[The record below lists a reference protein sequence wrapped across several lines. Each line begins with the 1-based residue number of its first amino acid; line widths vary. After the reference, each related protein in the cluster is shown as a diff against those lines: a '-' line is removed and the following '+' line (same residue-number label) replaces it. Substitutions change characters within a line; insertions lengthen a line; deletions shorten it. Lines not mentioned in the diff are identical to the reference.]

1 MLGQLLAAAILAE
14 AAIPATAR
22 FWRRRELY
30 DEMIGPD
37 LRSTA
42 FQVLSAL
49 TVPENRSARGNMAPA
64 AKAFHNQRP
73 QAIAAT
79 GFPQPARA
87 PRRAADRMDPAAM
100 PRSSKAVRKA
110 VTYRDHRR
118 RRPRPHPLPFSLKTA
133 TGPATIVSRRPH
145 GHRPCTP
152 AEACATCRATSIKS
166 AQNRT
171 CYFKALLK

>member
-1 MLGQLLAAAILAE
+1 MGQQLAAAIWAE

-22 FWRRRELY
+22 FWRRRGVY
-30 DEMIGPD
+30 DEMMGPD

-42 FQVLSAL
+42 FQVLPAL

-73 QAIAAT
+73 QAIAAK

-100 PRSSKAVRKA
+100 PRSSKAIRKA
-110 VTYRDHRR
+110 VTYRN
-118 RRPRPHPLPFSLKTA
+118 HPVICDMGCGL
-133 TGPATIVSRRPH
+133 R
-145 GHRPCTP
+145 
-152 AEACATCRATSIKS
+152 
-166 AQNRT
+166 
-171 CYFKALLK
+171 

>member
-1 MLGQLLAAAILAE
+1 MGSEMCIRDRSSSSASSSEAIGVHVLLGQLLAVAILAE
-14 AAIPATAR
+14 AANPATAGC
-22 FWRRRELY
+22 WRRRGVY

-49 TVPENRSARGNMAPA
+49 TAPENRTARGNRPQLLRLSTSSGHRPLQPQ
-64 AKAFHNQRP
+64 AFHNQRP

-110 VTYRDHRR
+110 VRHALGD
-118 RRPRPHPLPFSLKTA
+118 A
-133 TGPATIVSRRPH
+133 ED
-145 GHRPCTP
+145 CTM
-152 AEACATCRATSIKS
+152 
-166 AQNRT
+166 NDRT
-171 CYFKALLK
+171 

>member
-1 MLGQLLAAAILAE
+1 
-14 AAIPATAR
+14 
-22 FWRRRELY
+22 
-30 DEMIGPD
+30 MIGPD
-37 LRSTA
+37 LRSSA

-49 TVPENRSARGNMAPA
+49 AVPENRSARGNMAPV

-79 GFPQPARA
+79 GFPQPAATGHCSHRLPQPARA

-100 PRSSKAVRKA
+100 TRSSKAIRKA

-152 AEACATCRATSIKS
+152 ADQEPVCRCCCRFLSLLASMIK
-166 AQNRT
+166 
-171 CYFKALLK
+171 

>member
-1 MLGQLLAAAILAE
+1 MGQQLAAAIWAE

-22 FWRRRELY
+22 FWRRRGVY

-79 GFPQPARA
+79 GLPQPAATGHCSHRLPQRARA
-87 PRRAADRMDPAAM
+87 PRRAADRMDTAAM
-100 PRSSKAVRKA
+100 PRSSKAIRKA
-110 VTYRDHRR
+110 LTYRDHRR
-118 RRPRPHPLPFSLKTA
+118 RRRRLHPLPFSLKTA
-133 TGPATIVSRRPH
+133 TGPAHLLTKNLFVAGVIVFS
-145 GHRPCTP
+145 T
-152 AEACATCRATSIKS
+152 
-166 AQNRT
+166 
-171 CYFKALLK
+171 FWLV

>member
-1 MLGQLLAAAILAE
+1 MGQQLAAAIWAE

-22 FWRRRELY
+22 FWRRRGVY

-79 GFPQPARA
+79 GFPQPAATGHCSHRLPQPARA

-100 PRSSKAVRKA
+100 PRSSKAIRKA
-110 VTYRDHRR
+110 VTYRN
-118 RRPRPHPLPFSLKTA
+118 HPVICDMGCGL
-133 TGPATIVSRRPH
+133 R
-145 GHRPCTP
+145 
-152 AEACATCRATSIKS
+152 
-166 AQNRT
+166 
-171 CYFKALLK
+171 